1 MKCANKSISTNV
13 RFSANFNQ
21 AQEIIYKTTI
31 RQITDCK
38 KKKVK
43 ILYAQGNKDK
53 GNGRFLVKSKKYKEK
68 TVSRKFKLLKER

>member
-1 MKCANKSISTNV
+1 MKCANNSISTNV

-31 RQITDCK
+31 RQITNCKKK

-43 ILYAQGNKDK
+43 ILYVQSNKDK
-53 GNGRFLVKSKKYKEK
+53 GDGRFLVKSKKYKEK
-68 TVSRKFKLLKER
+68 TSEQKI

>member
-1 MKCANKSISTNV
+1 MNRVPTSCEKKNGQTVLKCVNKSISTNV

-38 KKKVK
+38 KKKS
-43 ILYAQGNKDK
+43 KD
-53 GNGRFLVKSKKYKEK
+53 
-68 TVSRKFKLLKER
+68 TVCTE